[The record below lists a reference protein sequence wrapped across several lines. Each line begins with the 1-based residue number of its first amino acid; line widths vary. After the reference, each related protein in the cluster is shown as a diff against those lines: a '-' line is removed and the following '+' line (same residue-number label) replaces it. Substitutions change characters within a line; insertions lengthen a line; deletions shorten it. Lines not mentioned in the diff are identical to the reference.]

1 MTQAET
7 GSVVGEV
14 NKKKKKTQMA
24 KKRNKIYFSASVIDS
39 SAPPPPD
46 LSIANV
52 QAIGVGQCRI
62 SPKELS
68 ADKRNATSG

>member
-1 MTQAET
+1 
-7 GSVVGEV
+7 
-14 NKKKKKTQMA
+14 MA